1 MGDAKINF
9 AVSDLRLS
17 NEVIRSPQRPLQV
30 VGLRHSQF
38 VSRSRRLE
46 LNRAGFIFDFESMV
60 LKRMN
65 LARLLQDLF
74 LPDVL
79 MCNSPT

>member
-1 MGDAKINF
+1 MVNAKINF
-9 AVSDLRLS
+9 PVSDLIS
-17 NEVIRSPQRPLQV
+17 NKLFRSLLRPLQ

-46 LNRAGFIFDFESMV
+46 LDRAGFIFDFESMV
-60 LKRMN
+60 LKQMN
-65 LARLLQDLF
+65 LASFLQDLF